1 MAIIERSLTI
11 FNDMTTLPQVRE
23 LVSHGVRDSG
33 FPVTFVNRMQI
44 AVDEAVTNIIEHGY
58 EERPKGTASVWL
70 NLRASPKEFR
80 IEILDE
86 GEHFD
91 PKALGDLDIHAHVEA
106 GHLGGLGV
114 FLMRRIMDVVD
125 YHCEKGQRNRLVLTK
140 HSS

>member
-11 FNDMTTLPQVRE
+11 RNDMTTLPQVRD
-23 LVSHGVRDSG
+23 LVGQGVRDSG
-33 FPVTFVNRMQI
+33 FPAIFINRMQI

-58 EERPKGTASVWL
+58 EERPKGSATVWL
-70 NLRASPKEFR
+70 NLRASPDEFR
-80 IEILDE
+80 IEIMDE

-91 PKALGDLDIHAHVEA
+91 PKGIGELDIHAHVEA
-106 GHLGGLGV
+106 GHPGGLGV

-140 HSS
+140 RAN